1 MRSGVDRSGRC
12 GPRCAQG
19 HIRVRLPRKNATDRR
34 RDIGGRQS
42 GGCYLVEE
50 RLEQVMVAAIDDR
63 HVGGHM
69 SQLHRSRKAAET
81 GADDNDM
88 GPRRAG
94 RRLVVPNYLQAV
106 DNAIHRLLPPSDA
119 RLAPPSAIIA
129 RANATTAKPTP
140 SVKCSATTPITGG
153 PSRKPQYPA
162 VDTAAIASSGKT
174 PGILPAVLNRIGTA
188 FASPRPTAAKPISAV
203 IGLPNQS
210 PAASARAA
218 TPDPAARTIGPPQRR
233 TTRSPRKRPAAMAS
247 ENAAKPSAANPALA
261 AKLSRRYT
269 AAQSPIAP
277 SAIRLHSTS
286 IPRAM
291 SGPRGSRKSLR
302 AVGDVV
308 GSSNAIPPKVGKSR
322 TATVATRCEA
332 GPTPALIASAAAA
345 APARPPRLN
354 SP

>member
-129 RANATTAKPTP
+129 RANATTAKPAP

-153 PSRKPQYPA
+153 PSRKPLYPA
-162 VDTAAIASSGKT
+162 VDTAAIASSGNT
-174 PGILPAVLNRIGTA
+174 LGILPAVLNRIGTA

-203 IGLPNQS
+203 IGLPSQR
-210 PAASARAA
+210 PAAARAA
-218 TPDPAARTIGPPQRR
+218 TPDPAARTVGPPQRR

-261 AKLSRRYT
+261 AKLSLIYT

-277 SAIRLHSTS
+277 SASKLQSTS
-286 IPRAM
+286 IPRAL
-291 SGPRGSRKSLR
+291 SGPRGSRKPVR
-302 AVGDVV
+302 TVGSVV
-308 GSSNAIPPKVGKSR
+308 GSSNAIAPKVGRSR
-322 TATVATRCEA
+322 PATVATKCKA
-332 GPTPALIASAAAA
+332 GLTPTLIASAAAA
-345 APARPPRLN
+345 APARPPMLN